1 MVRNRKHI
9 DKKIGNTSSVYMKDA
24 VRMVIKKGN
33 SISAIFTNEEE
44 ILLKDYV
51 VKASRIHYGFTRTQ
65 LKKLAYDFGDH
76 NRKIIPQ
83 SWKKL
88 TAGEDWLYGFMN
100 RFKDLSLRRPEAT
113 SLSRATS
120 FNKTNVADF
129 FKNLEE
135 ILRKYNFNP
144 NDIYNADET
153 GCCTIQKV
161 GNIKVIACK
170 KNKQVGKIT
179 SAERGTLV
187 TRLAAVNAIENA
199 IPPFMVFPRMH
210 FKDLMLHGAPPG
222 TVGTAHV
229 SGWMTA
235 ARVVMLTLPP
245 HCSHKL
251 QPLDKT
257 VYGPFKAFYNHAANS
272 FMVNNPSKHITI
284 YDISSLVGIAFPL
297 AFTPKN
303 IVSGF
308 QCTGIFPF
316 NPMIFRDEDF
326 LSSYVTD
333 RPIEQLDVNF
343 QVQNQMTP
351 SYHNV
356 ELSTSNFKEFII
368 PGSSTTKLSPEEI
381 TRDVVKTVKAKTKT
395 KTKTFRLK
403 TETKT
408 KTECFKT
415 KTKIKTL
422 KNQPKTKTKTL
433 KVFTRPGSSMKE
445 SRHY

>member
-1 MVRNRKHI
+1 ME
-9 DKKIGNTSSVYMKDA
+9 KKN
-24 VRMVIKKGN
+24 
-33 SISAIFTNEEE
+33 
-44 ILLKDYV
+44 
-51 VKASRIHYGFTRTQ
+51 
-65 LKKLAYDFGDH
+65 
-76 NRKIIPQ
+76 
-83 SWKKL
+83 L

-100 RFKDLSLRRPEAT
+100 RFKNLSLRRPEAT

-120 FNKTNVADF
+120 FNKTNVAEF

-135 ILRKYNFNP
+135 IFRKYNFNP

-153 GCCTIQKV
+153 GCCTVQKV

-170 KNKQVGKIT
+170 KDKQVGKIT

-187 TRLAAVNAIENA
+187 TMLAAVNAIGNA
-199 IPPFMVFPRMH
+199 IPLFMVFPRMH

-235 ARVVMLTLPP
+235 DSFYLFMKHFITSTKCSNDHPVLLILDNHKTHLSIKTIDLAKEKGVVMLTLPP

-251 QPLDKT
+251 QPLDRT

-284 YDISSLVGIAFPL
+284 YDISSLVGVAFPL

-316 NPMIFRDEDF
+316 NPMIFSNEDF

-368 PGSSTTKLSPEEI
+368 PGSSTTKLSPEKI
-381 TRDVVKTVKAKTKT
+381 TPNHKHHQEKAEVEEK
-395 KTKTFRLK
+395 
-403 TETKT
+403 
-408 KTECFKT
+408 
-415 KTKIKTL
+415 
-422 KNQPKTKTKTL
+422 
-433 KVFTRPGSSMKE
+433 KE
-445 SRHY
+445 KH